1 MVAKSV
7 LTRVVMCILLEKKKM
22 TSTFEAP
29 LLKNASADGWSV
41 ALVVSSNLN
50 SLLSCARH

>member
-7 LTRVVMCILLEKKKM
+7 LTRVVMCILLEEKKM

-29 LLKNASADGWSV
+29 LLKNASADGWPV